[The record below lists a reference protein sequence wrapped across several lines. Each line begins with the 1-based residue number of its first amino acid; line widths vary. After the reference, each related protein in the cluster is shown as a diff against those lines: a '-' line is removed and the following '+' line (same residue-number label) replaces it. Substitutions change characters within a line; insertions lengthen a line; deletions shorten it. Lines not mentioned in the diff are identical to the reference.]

1 MLATF
6 CKWKNVSSGL
16 MNVHFDTIT
25 FIFHALDSSA
35 TKLSGIVKLI
45 QSSGF
50 SGRVNLVGT
59 PISLFFNTSEKVLS
73 STYLIIHSES

>member
-16 MNVHFDTIT
+16 MNVHLDTIN
-25 FIFHALDSSA
+25 LSSCPWLFA

-50 SGRVNLVGT
+50 SGRVNFVGT
-59 PISLFFNTSEKVLS
+59 PISLFVKTSEKYYLLLS
-73 STYLIIHSES
+73 